1 MLITNVELRNIK
13 NHAEAEFVFQPGVIA
28 VCGPNGAGKTTIL
41 EAIAW
46 ALFDHL
52 DYKRE
57 DFVKRGAKRG
67 QVIVRF
73 RSDLDQREYIVTRD
87 TAGAYHVYD
96 PIAKTK
102 LVEQKN
108 QVVPWLR
115 KHLGVE
121 PGTDLSALFRS
132 TIGVPQGA
140 FTFDFTLP
148 TGNRKAVFDQILKV
162 EEYRR
167 ASDNLRETLRHLD
180 GRITETDKKLAEAEG
195 ELKAYNEVKRE
206 HDEVGARLNSLESEQ
221 AEVKTAHAKTAAEVS
236 LLDQMWSAIEA
247 QRASI
252 ERLDV
257 KLQFARDSLAVAR
270 ESAETARAASGI
282 VEAARKGHQEYGVA
296 TAHLQQLEKRRA
308 ARDELRDRIS
318 SIEREWMDARSQIKM
333 IEERLGEVAAA
344 RQDLAGLAE
353 RLGEQTAVEE
363 RIAKL
368 REGRGELQ
376 GLKHS
381 MAGLD
386 RELEKLRARY
396 GALQKQ
402 IDVAESKREKAS
414 RAEALAAERAQL
426 DPEISRRELELAGT
440 SMRRERRS
448 SLQAEAGRI
457 EADVRARRTE
467 MERLEPLLP
476 SSVALAEHEALSQR
490 ETERLARLRA
500 DLARDDEM
508 IRALDEGGV
517 CPLLTEKCLN
527 LKPGESLDRRFR
539 STLTARRG
547 EIAALEKTAASI
559 VEQIKKSR
567 AAAAECARIP
577 SLKAEL
583 ARLSQDLVSRQEQL
597 AALESDEKPMDGP
610 SLEELKRRR
619 FELER
624 EEREAHEAAILL
636 QQAQTISAE
645 LAELKTEGESKRR
658 ERDEIERRVL
668 EIGDVPALLA
678 EAEKVLRSLDD
689 PRGRAGALERL
700 IAREPEFKS
709 RVEKLE
715 RLSTEI
721 DARLTSDR
729 ETLST
734 FDSLDPEIA
743 AASQKRGECERDYHA
758 FIQNEKVAATLAAR
772 EQEATQIT
780 AEVEQTG
787 VALDAARQTLQQQ
800 EAAYDPAR
808 HRSFQARLDELR
820 HRSTELTARLVH
832 TRDQF
837 TRLEAQLA
845 RLNETRERMR
855 LHFLE
860 KEKQK
865 RLKETADFI
874 REILLKA
881 APYITESYLFAISI
895 EANQLYR
902 EITGRYDVTLR
913 WAKDYEISLEEE
925 GHERP
930 FQNLSGGEQMAAA
943 LSVRLALLKE
953 LSDVNLAFFDE
964 PTTNMDE
971 ERRRNLAQQIGKIRD
986 FHQLFVISHDDSFE
1000 GYTDQIVS
1008 LGGQGA

>member
-1 MLITNVELRNIK
+1 LLITNVELRNIK
-13 NHAEAEFVFQPGVIA
+13 NHAEAEFAFQPGVVA

-67 QVIVRF
+67 QVVVRF
-73 RSDLDQREYIVTRD
+73 KSDLDEREYIVTRD

-140 FTFDFTLP
+140 FTYDFTLAP
-148 TGNRKAVFDQILKV
+148 GNRKSVFDQILKV

-167 ASDNLRETLRHLD
+167 ASDILRETLRHLD
-180 GRITETDKKLAEAEG
+180 GRIIEIEKKLAEAQG
-195 ELKAYNEVKRE
+195 ELKAYEDVRRE
-206 HDEVGARLNSLESEQ
+206 HDEVAARLKSLETEQ
-221 AEVKTAHAKTAAEVS
+221 DQVKTALAETGEE
-236 LLDQMWSAIEA
+236 LGRLDQMLLKIEA

-252 ERLDV
+252 ERLEV
-257 KLQFARDSLAVAR
+257 KLAFARDSLAVAR
-270 ESAETARAASGI
+270 ESAETARAASVI
-282 VEAARKGHQEYGVA
+282 VESSRQGYLQYGEA
-296 TAHLQQLEKRRA
+296 TARLQKLEKQRA
-308 ARDELRDRIS
+308 ARDELRDRIAA
-318 SIEREWMDARSQIKM
+318 IEREWMEARGQSKM

-344 RQDLAGLAE
+344 REELAGLAG
-353 RLGEQTAVEE
+353 RVSEQTAIEE
-363 RIAKL
+363 QIAKL

-381 MAGLD
+381 MAALD
-386 RELEKLRARY
+386 RELDKLRARY

-402 IDVAESKREKAS
+402 ADVAESKREKAGQV
-414 RAEALAAERAQL
+414 ETLEAERARL
-426 DPEISRRELELAGT
+426 DGEISRLELELAGAA
-440 SMRRERRS
+440 MRRERRS
-448 SLQAEAGRI
+448 SLEGECGRI
-457 EADVRARRTE
+457 EAEINQRTAE
-467 MERLEPLLP
+467 IKRLDPLLP
-476 SSVALAEHEALSQR
+476 ASLALAGHESRSQQ

-527 LKPGESLDRRFR
+527 LKPGESIEGRFR
-539 STLTARRG
+539 STLKIRRG
-547 EIAALEKTAASI
+547 EIAGLEKAAAALAD
-559 VEQIKKSR
+559 QIKQSR
-567 AAAAECARIP
+567 AAAAECARLP
-577 SLKAEL
+577 HLKTELERLTQEL
-583 ARLSQDLVSRQEQL
+583 ASKREQL
-597 AALESDEKPMDGP
+597 APLAVDAQAEMRPA
-610 SLEELKRRR
+610 LEELKRRR
-619 FELER
+619 VALER
-624 EEREAHEAAILL
+624 DAREAHEAAILL
-636 QQAQTISAE
+636 EQSRSIGVELEELRAE
-645 LAELKTEGESKRR
+645 GELKRG
-658 ERDEIERRVL
+658 ERDAIDRRIH
-668 EIGDVPALLA
+668 EIGDVPSLLS
-678 EAEKVLRSLDD
+678 EAETALRALDD
-689 PRGRAGALERL
+689 PRSRSTALERL
-700 IAREPEFKS
+700 IGREAEFKA
-709 RVEKLE
+709 RVEKLD
-715 RLSTEI
+715 RLSAEI
-721 DARLTSDR
+721 EIRLTNDR
-729 ETLST
+729 QALAG
-734 FDSLDPEIA
+734 FDTLDPEIA
-743 AASQKRGECERDYHA
+743 AANQKRGECERDYHA
-758 FIQNEKVAATLAAR
+758 YIQNQKVAATLAAR
-772 EQEATQIT
+772 EQEATQISV
-780 AEVEQTG
+780 EVEQTG
-787 VALDAARQTLQQQ
+787 VSLDAARRTLEEQQL
-800 EAAYDPAR
+800 AYDPAR
-808 HRSFQARLDELR
+808 HRSLQSRLEELR
-820 HRSTELTARLVH
+820 HRSTELSTRLGH
-832 TRDQF
+832 TREQF
-837 TRLEAQLA
+837 TRLDAQLL

-855 LHFLE
+855 GHFAD

-874 REILLKA
+874 REILQKA

-925 GHERP
+925 GRERP

-1000 GYTDQIVS
+1000 GFTDQVVT
-1008 LGGQGA
+1008 LGA